1 MEALNLALNSLPQT
15 QKQTSQT
22 DLPTDE
28 TSSTDFLN
36 MVLNSINKNEKIS
49 EVDAKKIIEKAKNQ
63 SSKENITQGLN
74 LENLDDSLLENTNF
88 IQILGLLEALNGG
101 QSISKFPNFSDSLA
115 KFLSVEQNVNEI
127 KDAKSLIDLINL
139 SKKFDLGLNKISITK
154 EDIKTLKEEFTS
166 LNKSGFFDLKEMN
179 LNEITKKK
187 IQTAIQTTKKDE
199 SIGLSKLLQNVSTN
213 LAQKTEQKEI
223 KTKSKE
229 QTQEVQT
236 DIKTKPTTSK
246 EINLESLL
254 KTSDKDITKESLK
267 QTLQSKPDDINTAQ
281 TTTKSSSTKNQ
292 KNTSVDDYLASITQK
307 ALKEQVN
314 EPTKFD
320 IKSANLNTKEIK
332 TETQTTNSNEQNSNQ
347 SEQQNS
353 ANSLVKD
360 IVANAK
366 LQVKNNQ
373 VKQTFE
379 SFASNLQEKISEY
392 KPPITRF
399 HMTLNPSNLGEV
411 EVTLI
416 NRGNNLHINFNSN
429 NQTMQLF
436 LQNQAEFK
444 NSLVNMGFTE
454 LEMNFSDQNG
464 SNKEQNSNAKFKNY
478 NDDFEDSLNG
488 SQEENVLLEVV
499 IPKYF

>member
-49 EVDAKKIIEKAKNQ
+49 ESDAKKIIEKAKNEAT
-63 SSKENITQGLN
+63 KESITQRLG

-101 QSISKFPNFSDSLA
+101 ESISKFPNFSDSLA
-115 KFLSVEQNVNEI
+115 KFLSIEQNVNEI
-127 KDAKSLIDLINL
+127 KDAKSLVNLINL
-139 SKKFDLGLNKISITK
+139 SKKFDLGLSKISVTK
-154 EDIKTLKEEFTS
+154 EDIKTLKEQFPN
-166 LNKSGFFDLKEMN
+166 LGKSGFFDLKEMN

-199 SIGLSKLLQNVSTN
+199 PAHLSKLLQNVNTN
-213 LAQKTEQKEI
+213 LAQKTE
-223 KTKSKE
+223 T
-229 QTQEVQT
+229 
-236 DIKTKPTTSK
+236 KTKPANSK
-246 EINLESLL
+246 EVNLESFL
-254 KTSDKDITKESLK
+254 KTSQKSDEKEL
-267 QTLQSKPDDINTAQ
+267 LQSKPEDINQAQ
-281 TTTKSSSTKNQ
+281 TSSKQAPTKN
-292 KNTSVDDYLASITQK
+292 KKEVSVDDYLASITQK

-320 IKSANLNTKEIK
+320 IKSLNLETKELK
-332 TETQTTNSNEQNSNQ
+332 SDAQTSQSNEQNASQN
-347 SEQQNS
+347 EQQNN
-353 ANSLVKD
+353 ANSLIKD

-464 SNKEQNSNAKFKNY
+464 SNKEQNGNTKFKNY
-478 NDDFEDSLNG
+478 NADFEDTLNG
-488 SQEENVLLEVV
+488 GEEENVVLEVV

>member
-1 MEALNLALNSLPQT
+1 MEALNLALNSLPQA
-15 QKQTSQT
+15 QKQTSQSE
-22 DLPTDE
+22 LPTDE

-49 EVDAKKIIEKAKNQ
+49 ESDAKKIIEKAKNEAT
-63 SSKENITQGLN
+63 KESITQGLG
-74 LENLDDSLLENTNF
+74 LENLDDSLIGNTNF

-101 QSISKFPNFSDSLA
+101 ESISKFPNFSDSLA
-115 KFLSVEQNVNEI
+115 KFLSIEQNVNEI
-127 KDAKSLIDLINL
+127 KDAKSLVDLINL
-139 SKKFDLGLNKISITK
+139 SKKFDLGLSKISVTK
-154 EDIKTLKEEFTS
+154 EDIKTLKEQFTN
-166 LNKSGFFDLKEMN
+166 LGKSGFFDLKEMN

-199 SIGLSKLLQNVSTN
+199 PAHLSKLLQNVSTN
-213 LAQKTEQKEI
+213 LAQKTET

-229 QTQEVQT
+229 QTQEIQT
-236 DIKTKPTTSK
+236 ETKTKPTNSK
-246 EINLESLL
+246 EVNLESLL
-254 KTSDKDITKESLK
+254 KTSQKSDEKESLK
-267 QTLQSKPDDINTAQ
+267 QVLQSKPEDINQAQ
-281 TTTKSSSTKNQ
+281 PSSKQAPTKN
-292 KNTSVDDYLASITQK
+292 KKEVSVDDYLASITQK

-320 IKSANLNTKEIK
+320 IKSLNLETKELK
-332 TETQTTNSNEQNSNQ
+332 SDAQTSQSNEQNGSQN
-347 SEQQNS
+347 EQQNN

-399 HMTLNPSNLGEV
+399 HLTLNPTNLGEV

-464 SNKEQNSNAKFKNY
+464 SNKEQNGNTKFKNY
-478 NDDFEDSLNG
+478 NADFEDTLNG
-488 SQEENVLLEVV
+488 GEEENIVLEVV